1 MMVVEEKSGA
11 MVSLKFIKST
21 TLCDI
26 IKLCHLNVLFRDIS
40 IIFIALFVCHGN
52 GPDTTTSD
60 SAACLCVRQPT
71 DSEATYMYLCNAPS
85 STDCES
91 SSVCECGCG
100 DTMGHSKQ
108 VLAGCTTYVKQEY
121 YKFTAN
127 DHF

>member
-85 STDCES
+85 STDWVAAKAPVCA
-91 SSVCECGCG
+91 SVDVATQW
-100 DTMGHSKQ
+100 DTASKSWRD
-108 VLAGCTTYVKQEY
+108 VLLT
-121 YKFTAN
+121 
-127 DHF
+127 